1 MANYHDEE
9 SKEDIIQQAI
19 KSRNRTKSFKNILG
33 VLGDLD
39 IEKKK
44 NKVLKRKLQKAGYT
58 GEVNEKTVIAYNAM
72 ERAKNNSRDFEIL
85 RDTIGEK
92 PSDKINID
100 VDARVDAVDILNKHF
115 N

>member
-9 SKEDIIQQAI
+9 TAAAI
-19 KSRNRTKSFKNILG
+19 RQHAVKSCNETKTFKKILEM
-33 VLGDLD
+33 LGNLD
-39 IEKKK
+39 IDKKK
-44 NKVLKRKLQKAGYT
+44 NGGVKRRLKRAGYE
-58 GEVNEKTVIAYNAM
+58 GEVNEKTVIAYNAL